1 MLVSVGDE
9 AARLETLEEYMQLI
23 EENLERISVRAQVDG
38 GVWRTVCLAELPAPL
53 AIKWA
58 FRLLREKR
66 LEFVLATKR

>member
-1 MLVSVGDE
+1 MLVAVGEE

-38 GVWRTVCLAELPAPL
+38 YWKTVPLAELPAPL

-66 LEFVLATKR
+66 LQFILATKP